1 METLLI
7 VLVPGIVGGL
17 ALALVLAARWKR
29 IPSIVVPRR
38 LEAPSSALINMAHI
52 KVEGVGGLGLVAA
65 VVAVAIADSRIGL
78 ATVLAVISGAGLALA
93 LIVRRRQTG
102 ALPSG
107 GNGPDDR
114 SILHLEND
122 PRASHLESNETT
134 VGIPPRSAAG
144 NPRKE
149 RAAVHDFVEDFHA
162 VTGRTPSRAV

>member
-1 METLLI
+1 MESLLI
-7 VLVPGIVGGL
+7 VLVPGIVGGF

-29 IPSIVVPRR
+29 IPSIVVSRR
-38 LEAPSSALINMAHI
+38 LEAPSPALINMAHI

-78 ATVLAVISGAGLALA
+78 ATVLAVVSGAGLALA

-107 GNGPDDR
+107 RNGPDTR

-122 PRASHLESNETT
+122 PRASHLESVAT
-134 VGIPPRSAAG
+134 VEENKRTV
-144 NPRKE
+144 
-149 RAAVHDFVEDFHA
+149 AVDGAKSFA
-162 VTGRTPSRAV
+162 